1 MARYTERVRAARRKM
16 STSGV
21 HSLSDPELLRELVRN
36 LKEAIYISDAK
47 GRILDANPAMLEL
60 FGAANLDDLRSHL
73 VTDFIDPEVRAWEKR
88 LLERDGFVREFE
100 LRLKRKDGS
109 IRTVLDTAY
118 AWKDPTGTVFY
129 HGMLMDITDRKELEN
144 QLREQSIRD
153 PLTGCFNRR
162 YLSLFETTS
171 EELPG
176 GWGCIVIDID
186 HFKRYNDEL
195 GHQAG
200 DEVLV
205 KLSRFLMRQV
215 RAEEA
220 VIRMGGDEFLIVL
233 GHADAAHT
241 ERAARRIESAAA
253 EQVMVP
259 FSLGW
264 ATREGK
270 EKLEKTVA
278 RADKNLY
285 SIRTAARRE
294 PARERRHRVKLAKE

>member
-1 MARYTERVRAARRKM
+1 M
-16 STSGV
+16 SPSSPGV
-21 HSLSDPELLRELVRN
+21 HSLSNPELLRELVAN
-36 LKEAIYISDAK
+36 LKEAIYISDV
-47 GRILDANPAMLEL
+47 GGHILDCNAPMLEL
-60 FGAANLDDLRSHL
+60 FGAKDLEELRSHL
-73 VTDFIDPEVRAWEKR
+73 VTDFVDPEVRAWEQR
-88 LLERDGFVREFE
+88 LLERDGHVRDFE
-100 LRLKRKDGS
+100 LRIKRKDGS
-109 IRTVLDTAY
+109 VRTVLNSAY
-118 AWKDPTGTVFY
+118 AWRHPESGEVFY
-129 HGMLMDITDRKELEN
+129 HGMLVDITERKELEN

-162 YLSLFETTS
+162 YLSMFEIAS
-171 EELPG
+171 DDLPG
-176 GWGCIVIDID
+176 GWGCIIIDID

-220 VIRMGGDEFLIVL
+220 VIRMGGDEFLILL

-241 ERAARRIESAAA
+241 QRAAKRIESAAS
-253 EQVMVP
+253 EEVMVP

-264 ATREGK
+264 ATRKGK
-270 EKLEKTVA
+270 EKLEKTIA
-278 RADKNLY
+278 HADKNLY

-294 PARERRHRVKLAKE
+294 PERERRTRKVRQD